1 MRKRLAMMNG
11 AEAAK
16 HYMDL
21 AERRWKKGD
30 DLWTDWCDAAM
41 SNHARK
47 LVREAALEADR
58 KAKLY
63 SEADTR
69 PDSWQ
74 AKRALRNLEQY
85 GMPAAAGFLRSC
97 NWPIDDAADLLLDK

>member
-1 MRKRLAMMNG
+1 MRKTLAMMNG
-11 AEAAK
+11 AEATQ
-16 HYMDL
+16 HYTHL

-30 DLWTDWCDAAM
+30 DLWSDWCDAAM

-47 LVREAALEADR
+47 LVREAALAADR

-69 PDSWQ
+69 RDGWQ
-74 AKRALRNLEQY
+74 AKRALRNLDQY
-85 GMPAAAGFLRSC
+85 GMAAATGFLVSC
-97 NWPIDDAADLLLDK
+97 NWPIDDAADLLLNK